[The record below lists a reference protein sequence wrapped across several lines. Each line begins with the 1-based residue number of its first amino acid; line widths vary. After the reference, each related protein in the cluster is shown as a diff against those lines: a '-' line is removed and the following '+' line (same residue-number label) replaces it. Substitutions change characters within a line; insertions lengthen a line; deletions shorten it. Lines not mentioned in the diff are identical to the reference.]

1 MTSLRFSLTVALSL
15 LLFFVAGPYS
25 AQQPAPAGVIRI
37 DVNLIQVDAVVTDS
51 KGKAVT
57 NLTRD
62 DFEVLQDGEPQKIT
76 AFEFVTVKDRAAML
90 DSLRVSAGPNVPLG
104 GVPVPPSR
112 AATPRREDIRRTI
125 ALVVDDLALSF
136 DSVVRVREAL
146 KKWVDNEMEKGDLVA
161 VVRTSAGMGSLQRF
175 TMDKQMLH
183 TALDQIRFQYG
194 RVGVSSFTAAA
205 GAPPPVRDPE
215 TGDVVVDPETG
226 EPLRDAID
234 TTVFQDEVEHA
245 YLVGSLGAIQYVVQ
259 GLRDLPGRKSLILF
273 SESMKFTFLEGPG
286 LVRTSALTNATSDE
300 RIRKLADEA
309 SRSSVVIY
317 AVDPRGAINTG
328 LSAEDNLSGMTNKE
342 VAQVAFDRSQRLIES
357 RDGMVVLAQ
366 KTGGLFV
373 ENNNDMTLSLRKAV
387 DDGDGYY
394 LLGYQPSIFTF
405 EENQKSSFHSI
416 KVRVKR
422 PGLTVRTRTGFFG
435 RPDNGSS
442 APQSRMTQLSNALV
456 SPFTSDNLRVRLTGL
471 YSPSEKGTSAIDAML
486 HFDARDLTFAEQV
499 DGSRTAEGE
508 VMAVTFDADGQQV
521 DSVVRSWKIVVPPT
535 AYQEVLN
542 SGLVYTAILPVKKPG
557 GYQLRVVV
565 RDAGSQRMGS
575 AMQFLEVPDLKK
587 DRLALSSIVMGANV
601 PNPGEGPKTPLNRE
615 RVEGTPAV
623 RVFRSG
629 AKLSYAYEVLN
640 ARFGGDKKP
649 QLETQVRIFRDG
661 QLLYASRGGPV
672 NTNSLQGGKRVVLT
686 GQMQLNQISAGDY
699 IMQVIVED
707 KLRDDKNKVAIQ
719 AIDFQV
725 RD

>member
-1 MTSLRFSLTVALSL
+1 MTSLRFSLSVALSL
-15 LLFFVAGPYS
+15 LLCFATVPYS
-25 AQQPAPAGVIRI
+25 AQQTPTPAGVIRI

-76 AFEFVTVKDRAAML
+76 AFEFVTVKDRAAVL
-90 DSLRVSAGPNVPLG
+90 DRLRITGPPNLLG
-104 GVPVPPSR
+104 GVPAPPVR
-112 AATPRREDIRRTI
+112 TTPKREEIRRTI

-136 DSVVRVREAL
+136 DSIVRVREAL

-175 TMDKQMLH
+175 TMDKQMLQ

-194 RVGVSSFTAAA
+194 RVGVSSITAAA

-215 TGDVVVDPETG
+215 TGEIVVDPATG

-234 TTVFQDEVEHA
+234 TAVFQDELEHA
-245 YLVGSLGAIQYVVQ
+245 YIVGSLGAIQYVVQ

-273 SESMKFTFLEGPG
+273 SESMKFTFLGGPG
-286 LVRTSALTNATSDE
+286 TVRTSALTTATSDE
-300 RIRKLADEA
+300 RIRKLADDA

-317 AVDPRGAINTG
+317 AVDPRGVINTG

-342 VAQVAFDRSQRLIES
+342 VAQLVFDRSERLIES

-416 KVRVKR
+416 KVRVKK

-435 RPDNGSS
+435 RPDNGPS

-471 YSPSEKGTSAIDAML
+471 YSPSEKGSAIDAML

-508 VMAVTFDADGQQV
+508 VMAVTFDADGEQV
-521 DSVVRSWKIVVPPT
+521 DSVVRKWKIVVPPS
-535 AYQEVLN
+535 AYQNLLN

-587 DRLALSSIVMGANV
+587 GRLALSSIVMGANV
-601 PNPGEGPKTPLNRE
+601 PNPGEGPKTPLDRE

-629 AKLSYAYEVLN
+629 ASLSYAYEVLN
-640 ARFGGDKKP
+640 ARFDGDKKP

-661 QLLYASRGGPV
+661 QLLYANRGGPV
-672 NTNSLQGGKRVVLT
+672 NTNSLQSGKQRVVLT
-686 GQMQLNQISAGDY
+686 GQLQLKQIAAGDY
-699 IMQVIVED
+699 TMQVIVED